1 MTILAIFDMDE
12 TIIDCDSSSL
22 WLRYLVQRGVAAA
35 DMLVTEQAM
44 MQAYH
49 LGELSMA
56 QYMDFTLQPLSG
68 VAVSEVE
75 RWADDFVAS
84 MISTRIFP
92 AARRQIEWHRQQ
104 GNTLLIISATADFIV
119 RRIAAMLGV
128 SEVIAIELEQ
138 VAGNFTGATK
148 GVLSFREGK
157 VERLQAWLQDHGN
170 SLQGSYGYSDSVN
183 DLPLLH
189 AVQHACV
196 VNPAP
201 ALKQVSDQH
210 QWRQY
215 DWQLAQHEHS
225 VTGQTQGA
233 VCR

>member
-1 MTILAIFDMDE
+1 MTVLAIFDMDE
-12 TIIDCDSSSL
+12 TLIDCDSSSL

-75 RWADDFVAS
+75 RWADDFVSSIVAP
-84 MISTRIFP
+84 RIYP
-92 AARRQIEWHRQQ
+92 AGRRQ
-104 GNTLLIISATADFIV
+104 
-119 RRIAAMLGV
+119 
-128 SEVIAIELEQ
+128 
-138 VAGNFTGATK
+138 
-148 GVLSFREGK
+148 
-157 VERLQAWLQDHGN
+157 
-170 SLQGSYGYSDSVN
+170 YGYSDSVN

-189 AVQHACV
+189 VVQHACV

-215 DWQLAQHEHS
+215 DWQLAQDKHS
-225 VTGQTQGA
+225 VAGQTQGA
-233 VCR
+233 ACR

>member
-1 MTILAIFDMDE
+1 MTVLAIFDLDE
-12 TIIDCDSSSL
+12 TLVDCDSSSL

-56 QYMDFTLQPLSG
+56 QYMDFTLKPLSG

-75 RWADDFVAS
+75 RWADDFVSSIIAP
-84 MISTRIFP
+84 RIYP
-92 AARRQIEWHRQQ
+92 AGRRQIEWHRQQ
-104 GNTLLIISATADFIV
+104 GNQLLIISATADFIV
-119 RRIAAMLGV
+119 RRVAAMLGV
-128 SEVIAIELEQ
+128 DEVIAIELEQ
-138 VAGNFTGATK
+138 EGGSFTGATK
-148 GVLSFREGK
+148 GILSFREGK
-157 VERLQAWLQDHGN
+157 VERLQAWLKHHGSN
-170 SLQGSYGYSDSVN
+170 LQGSYGYSDSVN

-189 AVQHACV
+189 VVQHACV

-215 DWQLAQHEHS
+215 DWQLAQDEHG
-225 VTGQTQGA
+225 VTG
-233 VCR
+233 